1 MERYTSM
8 FWFEIFV
15 LKLSSVFDMNLYNV
29 IFWMF
34 LWDFCEWFVII
45 FHSIGIQVKS
55 IAYSSTRSFRDKME
69 NMSPIKNLVLNQL
82 GMKICLQVC
91 RDGHFFIPT
100 YEVEWGHSI
109 LSDCIAH
116 GPYWSKFSCSP
127 SMFRTWLEPE
137 ELFHKLSDTY
147 NITLPQMVLQMDH
160 IFDNLIKDLISDRWA
175 S

>member
-15 LKLSSVFDMNLYNV
+15 LKWSSVLNMNLYNV
-29 IFWMF
+29 IFCMF
-34 LWDFCEWFVII
+34 LWDLCEWFVII
-45 FHSIGIQVKS
+45 FHSIGSQLKS
-55 IAYSSTRSFRDKME
+55 IAYSCTRSLRDKME

-91 RDGHFFIPT
+91 REGHFLSPPMKLN
-100 YEVEWGHSI
+100 GAHSI

-137 ELFHKLSDTY
+137 ELFHKLSNTY
-147 NITLPQMVLQMDH
+147 NITLHRMVLHMDY
-160 IFDNLIKDLISDRWA
+160 IFNNLNA
-175 S
+175 C